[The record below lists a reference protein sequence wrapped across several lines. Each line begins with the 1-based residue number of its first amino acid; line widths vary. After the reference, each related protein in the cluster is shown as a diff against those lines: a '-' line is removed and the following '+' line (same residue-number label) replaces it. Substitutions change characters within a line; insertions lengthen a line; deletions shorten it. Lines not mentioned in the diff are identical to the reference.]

1 MENSDTFEKLLHDYK
16 KMKAALEDIVNWNDK
31 LEFEYDD
38 IGQRAKIGLGII
50 DQLTT
55 MDIAKRC

>member
-38 IGQRAKIGLGII
+38 IGSNPGLLLHPSTGTGAGRPRNNI
-50 DQLTT
+50 
-55 MDIAKRC
+55 